1 LKILITN
8 NTLANRAGTELYVR
22 DLAIGLLKRGHE
34 PIAYSTRLGEV
45 AADIRAAGVLATDDL
60 DTMVGRPDIIHGHHH
75 LDTMMALLRL
85 PLTPAIYVCHGS
97 TPWEEA
103 APRFPRILRY
113 VAVDHACRD
122 RLLIEH
128 AIPPDRI
135 RVILNFVDLERF
147 KPRAQLPP
155 NPRRALIFSN
165 QANEETHTG
174 AVRLACERAGIA
186 LNVVGKA
193 VGNVC
198 AEPELLLGNY
208 DIVFAKGRAAL
219 EALAV
224 GAAVVLCD
232 AAGAGPMVT
241 SQNVAELRPLNFGIR
256 ALRESLTPQ
265 VIAREIA
272 RYDPVDAVDVS
283 RFIRG
288 TAGREVAIDELLSLY
303 QEVINEHTSLPNHD
317 VSAEHRAVADY
328 LRELT
333 PRLRAAEMLTAKE
346 KQLDM
351 MRNSRSWRLI
361 SRYSAVKQKLL
372 LPARQLLKKPS
383 SRPGTNGRNF
393 TNREIE
399 TRSAQHVFSEIHR
412 RRGWGGGESAS
423 GPGSSLERADAFK
436 DELLCLLKEIKAT
449 SLLDAGCGDF
459 NWMKELE
466 LDFARYIG
474 IDVVWELIAENQKT
488 YGKGLRMFDCLDM
501 TKDELPKVDVILCR
515 DSLVH
520 LSLDDILAA
529 LENFRQSGSIYLLT
543 TTFTRL
549 PANIDIPT
557 GEWRPINLQ
566 MAPFNFPEPLRLIDE
581 KCMHSAGV
589 FADKYLGLWALK
601 DLSRC

>member
-1 LKILITN
+1 M
-8 NTLANRAGTELYVR
+8 R

-34 PIAYSTRLGEV
+34 PIAYSTQLGEV
-45 AADIRAAGVLATDDL
+45 ARDIRGAGVLATDNF
-60 DTMVGRPDIIHGHHH
+60 DTILGRPDIIHGHHH
-75 LDTMMALLRL
+75 LDTMTALLRL
-85 PLTPAIYVCHGS
+85 PTTPAIYVCHGS

-122 RLLIEH
+122 RLVIEH

-155 NPRRALIFSN
+155 NPLRALVVSN
-165 QANEETHTG
+165 QASEETHTG
-174 AVRLACERAGIA
+174 AVRLACERAGIT

-193 VGNVC
+193 MGNVS
-198 AEPELLLGNY
+198 AQPESLLGNY

-241 SQNVAELRPLNFGIR
+241 TQNVAELRPLNFGIR
-256 ALRESLTPQ
+256 ALHEPLTAE

-272 RYDPVDAVDVS
+272 RYDPADAADVS

-288 TAGREVAIDELLSLY
+288 TAGREGVIDELLSLY
-303 QEVINEHTSLPNHD
+303 QEVINEYSCLPNHD
-317 VSAEHRAVADY
+317 VNAEHKAMADY
-328 LRELT
+328 LRQLT
-333 PRLRAAEMLTAKE
+333 PRLRAAEMLKARE
-346 KQLDM
+346 KQLEM
-351 MRNSRSWRLI
+351 ITNSRSWRLI
-361 SRYSAVKQKLL
+361 SRYSAIKQKLL
-372 LPARQLLKKPS
+372 LPARQVLMKPS
-383 SRPGTNGRNF
+383 SRPGTNGRSF
-393 TNREIE
+393 SNREIE
-399 TRSAQHVFSEIHR
+399 ARSAQNVFSDIHR
-412 RRGWGGGESAS
+412 RRGWGSGESAS
-423 GPGSSLERADAFK
+423 GPGSSVERAGAFK
-436 DELLCLLKEIKAT
+436 DELLCLLKEMKAT
-449 SLLDAGCGDF
+449 SVLDAGCGDF

-466 LDFARYIG
+466 LDFTRYIG
-474 IDVVWELIAENQKT
+474 IDVVWELVAENRKA
-488 YGKGLRMFDCLDM
+488 YGQDLRTFECLDM
-501 TKDELPKVDVILCR
+501 TKDGLPKVDVILCR

-529 LENFRQSGSIYLLT
+529 LENFRQSGSTYLLT

-549 PANIDIPT
+549 PANMDIPT

-581 KCMHSAGV
+581 KCVHSAGA
-589 FADKYLGLWALK
+589 FADKYLGFWALK
-601 DLSRC
+601 DVSRC